1 MSWPHVLDARLWA
14 DRLEIR
20 DGFVQI
26 VVADHGTWCVLS
38 APPESLGVWWTN
50 CVDAKK
56 AGAEV
61 VKQVESPTISG
72 LIYPILQ
79 ALDEEALDVH
89 AQFGMSPL
97 CQV

>member
-1 MSWPHVLDARLWA
+1 MMDLYRLSS
-14 DRLEIR
+14 LITE
-20 DGFVQI
+20 
-26 VVADHGTWCVLS
+26 HGAFSLWLASGVW
-38 APPESLGVWWTN
+38 SLGRDMAN
-50 CVDAKK
+50 FVDAKK

-89 AQFGMSPL
+89 AQFGMSFLLSAPSCSPGGIL
-97 CQV
+97 TA